1 MAQVKVTLIHSVAHR
16 QPTQR
21 RTVKALGLGKI
32 NSSVILPDN
41 AATRGQ
47 IFKIDHLVSVE
58 EVK

>member
-32 NSSVILPDN
+32 LPDN

-47 IFKIDHLVSVE
+47 IFKIAHLVSVE